1 MKVLEKRANM
11 TSAMKYD
18 EEKRGELH
26 EYLMMFQDEQTGKIR
41 YADMAADL
49 RGFNYDMETNE
60 GILPKTPN
68 SISSGRHSY
77 FGAAV

>member
-1 MKVLEKRANM
+1 
-11 TSAMKYD
+11 
-18 EEKRGELH
+18 
-26 EYLMMFQDEQTGKIR
+26 
-41 YADMAADL
+41 MAADL